1 MNTVLIEHPRHRHL
15 PTKPENKLCPA
26 LRKSAGHE
34 VHSTR
39 QGRLVVDV
47 QIRGILRIYSQKRN
61 DEQLTPIIADY
72 PVIGSNIIEVV
83 RYVEPKQNDDKGLIW
98 INKKQYFKNVPSQ
111 VWNYSVGNYQICQKW
126 LKDREGCYLS
136 HKDIRQYQRIIT
148 ALNEMIELMAGI
160 EAVFQ
165 PGSKK
170 EQLFIAAHQ

>member
-15 PTKPENKLCPA
+15 PNKQDSKLYPT
-26 LRKSAGHE
+26 LRKSAWHE
-34 VHSTR
+34 VHSQR
-39 QGRLVVDV
+39 QGRLIADV

-61 DEQLTPIIADY
+61 DEQLTPILADY
-72 PVIGSNIIEVV
+72 PVIGSNVVEAV
-83 RYVEPKQNDDKGLIW
+83 RYAQRQQSDDKGRVW
-98 INKKQYFKNVPSQ
+98 INQKQYFKNVPSQ

-126 LKDREGCYLS
+126 IKDREGCYLS
-136 HKDIRQYQRIIT
+136 QKDIRQYQRIIT

-165 PGSKK
+165 LGSNK